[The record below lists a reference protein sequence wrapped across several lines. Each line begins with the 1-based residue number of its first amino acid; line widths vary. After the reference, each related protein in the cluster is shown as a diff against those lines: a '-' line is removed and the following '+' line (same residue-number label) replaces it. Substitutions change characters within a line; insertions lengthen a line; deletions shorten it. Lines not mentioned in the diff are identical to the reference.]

1 MKKDIKSNVQSIY
14 GLLVHHSKKKKK
26 KKKKKPHINTLFLI
40 NDSLRNY

>member
-26 KKKKKPHINTLFLI
+26 KKPPKNTLFMI
-40 NDSLRNY
+40 ND

>member
-14 GLLVHHSKKKKK
+14 GLFYNSKKK

>member
-26 KKKKKPHINTLFLI
+26 KTTHKHAIS
-40 NDSLRNY
+40 D

>member
-26 KKKKKPHINTLFLI
+26 KKKKKKTTHKHAIS
-40 NDSLRNY
+40 D

>member
-26 KKKKKPHINTLFLI
+26 KKKKPHINTLFLI

>member
-26 KKKKKPHINTLFLI
+26 KKKKTTHKHAIS
-40 NDSLRNY
+40 D

>member
-26 KKKKKPHINTLFLI
+26 KKNTQKNNLIYVHIYQFTKMF
-40 NDSLRNY
+40 

>member
-26 KKKKKPHINTLFLI
+26 KKKPHINTLFLI

>member
-26 KKKKKPHINTLFLI
+26 KKNPHINTLFLI

>member
-26 KKKKKPHINTLFLI
+26 KKTHKHAIS
-40 NDSLRNY
+40 D

>member
-26 KKKKKPHINTLFLI
+26 KKKKKITHKHTIS
-40 NDSLRNY
+40 D